1 MDFSC
6 VVESQTCLVCH
17 ERIIF
22 PSKLKSIFCTLSSN
36 LCGIYRIYTYSMISK
51 GGRTDTNLIAQY
63 SMVWIWSFDIWVY
76 ISLTRRLVYCP
87 LCLPLTTTSLML
99 DLCVIFFCQVLWK
112 LLHPFV
118 DVKFATTVLLY
129 YCHHTFHEDCLPVSA
144 KSVSSLSICRNV
156 ILKRIVD

>member
-87 LCLPLTTTSLML
+87 LCLPLTTTSLM
-99 DLCVIFFCQVLWK
+99 CN
-112 LLHPFV
+112 LLLPS
-118 DVKFATTVLLY
+118 
-129 YCHHTFHEDCLPVSA
+129 CLKA
-144 KSVSSLSICRNV
+144 IASICRCEICDYSSSLLLPPYV
-156 ILKRIVD
+156 PRRLSPRLSKKRE